1 MPVPSHSV
9 NSSTAAPPSK
19 KVRRSE
25 IEIQTAKTSETLE
38 KRDKDWKEL
47 CAKFEGY
54 KEKAKDRDEWKKK
67 NEESQIA
74 LKEEE
79 IRHL

>member
-1 MPVPSHSV
+1 MPLHIRPALPLIGAKRSRDVPGPSNSV

-54 KEKAKDRDEWKKK
+54 KE
-67 NEESQIA
+67 
-74 LKEEE
+74 
-79 IRHL
+79 